1 MEASAK
7 CEQWECHAT
16 GTEENYEV
24 GSVPQQ
30 KVASHFGGWHSWE
43 SKKSAVSSFAEQIDY
58 VSHLCSRHRA
68 STLRRAWR
76 RESFHSIVSIS
87 SSRLRSKRLNNC
99 SWFFQLSKP
108 LTGITFEIEYA
119 IGAANCR
126 EISDRVD
133 LIAWQLQPFGITEI
147 TLSPAFLSGGKDFG
161 PLLQVKDGGSV

>member
-58 VSHLCSRHRA
+58 VSHLCFTA
-68 STLRRAWR
+68 SGFDFASCLAP
-76 RESFHSIVSIS
+76 REFPFHCVDFVVATKIE
-87 SSRLRSKRLNNC
+87 
-99 SWFFQLSKP
+99 
-108 LTGITFEIEYA
+108 TFK
-119 IGAANCR
+119 
-126 EISDRVD
+126 
-133 LIAWQLQPFGITEI
+133 QLQPVFSTQQAIDRYH
-147 TLSPAFLSGGKDFG
+147 LRDR
-161 PLLQVKDGGSV
+161 V